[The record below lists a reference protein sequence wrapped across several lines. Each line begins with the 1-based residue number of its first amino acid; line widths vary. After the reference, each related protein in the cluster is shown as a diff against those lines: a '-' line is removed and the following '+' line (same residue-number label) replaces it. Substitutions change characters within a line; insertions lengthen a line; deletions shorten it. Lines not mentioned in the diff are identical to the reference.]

1 MSQEKN
7 SVTPDDANLFSSLEG
22 HLDAPT
28 ASLHTSGEILLI
40 AGWLFSTS
48 EPIQKL
54 ILTINDQQ
62 EENLPYKV
70 FRPDVR
76 AVYPQYPQAGLSG
89 FLLKYSVPVNFI
101 GRLNLKI
108 WAIYADSRQEASQ
121 KICVWHKQV
130 NIRPENFLDKLKKQ
144 AKEIK
149 NTTILGLKKTSDLP
163 INILRTSIVGL
174 KKANSLFL
182 AVPQIGHQI
191 YRAWQKGGIKYV
203 KDRAYQ
209 RISSHPLSDYVLP
222 DNWRDWK
229 YHITLSKDTNY
240 QVWLNKNYPNQDS
253 LRVMVRKSRL
263 LFYQPTI
270 SIILPVYN
278 PPLKFLRAAIES
290 VMNQVYPC
298 WELCIADDAS
308 TNPQIRNLLEE
319 YITKDPRIKVVFRPK
334 NGHISA
340 CSNSALEL
348 ATGEFV
354 ALLDHDDL
362 LTLDALYEVVSLL
375 NKHPEADMIY
385 SDEDKVYQNE
395 RNEQI
400 SDPFFKPDWCPDS
413 FLSRMYT
420 CHLGIYRR
428 ELVNS
433 LGGFRLGY
441 EGSQDYDLVLRLT
454 EKTNQIFHIPKV
466 LYHWRDHLNS
476 TASSSDQKPY
486 AVIAAEKALLDALDR
501 RGELGQVLQAQGLT
515 KHHVIRYK
523 IKEYGLVSIIIPTKD
538 LGDILDQC
546 LISVFE
552 KTTYPNYEVILI
564 DNNSEEEYTQQIIAK
579 WQEKEPQ
586 RFRCHEYHIPFNY
599 SKINNYAV
607 SLAKGDYLLFLNN
620 DIEVTTPDWVD
631 AMVEQAQRPSIGAV
645 GALLLYPDDTIQHA
659 GVVVGLGGVAGHSH
673 KYYPIDAPG
682 YFNQLFTVNNYL
694 AVTAACLMC
703 RREVFVEIEGFE
715 EKMAVAFND
724 VDLCL
729 KMIDRGY
736 KNLCLPHV
744 VLYHHES
751 KSRGHENTP
760 EKQARFLQE
769 INYMR
774 YTWKK
779 YIDYDPC
786 YSVNLTLD
794 REDYS
799 MRI

>member
-7 SVTPDDANLFSSLEG
+7 SIAPDDASLLSSLEG

-28 ASLHTSGEILLI
+28 ASQHNSGDPLLI
-40 AGWLFSTS
+40 VGWLFSTN
-48 EPIQKL
+48 EPINKL
-54 ILTINDQQ
+54 ILTINDRQ
-62 EENLPYKV
+62 EENLPYPA
-70 FRPDVR
+70 FRPDVG
-76 AVYPQYPQAGLSG
+76 AAYPQYSQAGLSG
-89 FLLKYSVPVNFI
+89 FILKYPVPADFV
-101 GRLNLKI
+101 GELNLKI
-108 WAIYADSRQEASQ
+108 WAIYAGSNQAATR
-121 KICVWHKQV
+121 KVCVWEQQV
-130 NIRPENFLDKLKKQ
+130 NVRPENLVDRLKKQ
-144 AKEIK
+144 SQEIK
-149 NTTILGLKKTSDLP
+149 NTAILGLQKTSDL
-163 INILRTSIVGL
+163 ILTVPRTIH
-174 KKANSLFL
+174 K
-182 AVPQIGHQI
+182 IHT
-191 YRAWQKGGIKYV
+191 AWQKGGINYV
-203 KDRAYQ
+203 KDRVYR
-209 RISSHPLSDYVLP
+209 RIISHPVSDYILP
-222 DNWRDWK
+222 DSQRDWSQ
-229 YHITLSKDTNY
+229 HITSTKNPNY
-240 QVWLNKNYPNQDS
+240 QEWLRKNYPSQDG
-253 LRVMVRKSRL
+253 LQAMVRNSRIL
-263 LFYQPTI
+263 SYQPTI

-278 PPLKFLRAAIES
+278 PPVEFLRRAIDS
-290 VMNQVYPC
+290 VINQAYPR

-308 TNPQIRNLLEE
+308 THPQIKDLLKE
-319 YITKDPRIKVVFRPK
+319 YAAKDTRIKVVFREK

-340 CSNSALEL
+340 CSNSALEI
-348 ATGEFV
+348 AIGEFI

-362 LTLDALYEVVSLL
+362 LSLDALYEVVELL

-385 SDEDKVYQNE
+385 SDEDKVYQDEQNQQQ
-395 RNEQI
+395 EQI

-428 ELVNS
+428 ELVRS

-454 EKTNQIFHIPKV
+454 EKTDRIFHIPKV
-466 LYHWRDHLNS
+466 LYHWRDHHQS
-476 TASSSDQKPY
+476 TAGNSDQKPY
-486 AVIAAEKALLDALDR
+486 AAIAAEKALLEALER
-501 RGELGQVLQAQGLT
+501 RQEPGKVLPAQGLI
-515 KHHVIRYK
+515 KHHIVRYK

-538 LGDILDQC
+538 LGNILDQC
-546 LISVFE
+546 LTSVFE

-564 DNNSEEEYTQQIIAK
+564 DNNSEEEYTQEIIAK
-579 WQEKEPQ
+579 WQTKEPQ

-631 AMVEQAQRPSIGAV
+631 AMVEQAQRPTVGAV

-673 KYYPIDAPG
+673 KYYPVDAPG
-682 YFNQLFTVNNYL
+682 YFSQLLTVNNYL

-703 RREVFVEIEGFE
+703 RREVFLEIEGFE

-736 KNLCLPHV
+736 KNIYLPHV

-799 MRI
+799 MKI

>member
-7 SVTPDDANLFSSLEG
+7 SVTPDDTSPFSSLEG
-22 HLDAPT
+22 HLDAPI
-28 ASLHTSGEILLI
+28 SRQNTSDDTLLI

-54 ILTINDQQ
+54 TVTINNQG
-62 EENLPYKV
+62 EENLPYPA
-70 FRPDVR
+70 FRPDVKD
-76 AVYPQYPQAGLSG
+76 AYPHYPQAGLSG
-89 FLLKYSVPVNFI
+89 FILKFPIAVNFV
-101 GRLNLKI
+101 GVLNLKI
-108 WAIYADSRQEASQ
+108 WAVYPSNR
-121 KICVWHKQV
+121 KICVWERQV
-130 NIRPENFLDKLKKQ
+130 NIRPENLLDKLTKQ
-144 AKEIK
+144 SQEIK
-149 NTTILGLKKTSDLP
+149 YKLILGLRKTSGV
-163 INILRTSIVGL
+163 I
-174 KKANSLFL
+174 F
-182 AVPQIGHQI
+182 AVPRTAKKI
-191 YRAWQKGGIKYV
+191 YTVWEQKGINGV
-203 KDRAYQ
+203 KDKAYRQ
-209 RISSHPLSDYVLP
+209 IISHPLSDYILP
-222 DNWRDWK
+222 DSQRDWSQ
-229 YHITLSKDTNY
+229 HITSSKDPNY
-240 QVWLNKNYPNQDS
+240 QIWLDKNYPGQDT
-253 LRVMVRKSRL
+253 LQGMVRKSRL
-263 LFYQPTI
+263 LSYQPTI

-278 PPLKFLRAAIES
+278 PPPEFLREAIAS
-290 VMNQVYPC
+290 VINQAYPR

-308 TNPQIRNLLEE
+308 TNPQIRTLLEE

-395 RNEQI
+395 QNKQNEQI
-400 SDPFFKPDWCPDS
+400 SDPFFKPDWSPDS

-454 EKTNQIFHIPKV
+454 EKTNQIFHIPKI

-501 RGELGQVLQAQGLT
+501 RGEPGQVLQAQGLT

-546 LISVFE
+546 LTSVFE

-564 DNNSEEEYTQQIIAK
+564 DNNSEEEYTQQIITK
-579 WQEKEPQ
+579 WQEKEPR

-774 YTWKK
+774 YKWKK